1 MAKPPVQVLLPF
13 RPLLKQIAE
22 SLHLTEPIYR
32 FVDKLKNNVYVLIKD
47 ARKHKPFLYVGGE
60 AGNVVDSCEKAAQ
73 KAVCYLIRKFHIVV
87 EDISYCRHENVA
99 RCANLYRLKRV
110 ELSMSSKGKSNS
122 LTVKKANTPQKEVS
136 QFVCV
141 DYVMLLEVIFRKI
154 EISSTPIETIENGA
168 NRYTAW
174 ITITPKNLVCG
185 KECIFS
191 DDCESLAQAKQ
202 NLAKKVILFLVPLYN
217 LEIIDANHSLLDRKY
232 GEVLLALERESY
244 LTAKERVLGIQE
256 PIEPSLLLME
266 EECITPTGA
275 AFRIPTM
282 NSAPLPLKK
291 RLSRPIEDIGTS
303 VGNLGTKSRSFF
315 VVPDNLETVFKRPK
329 QL

>member
-1 MAKPPVQVLLPF
+1 
-13 RPLLKQIAE
+13 
-22 SLHLTEPIYR
+22 
-32 FVDKLKNNVYVLIKD
+32 
-47 ARKHKPFLYVGGE
+47 
-60 AGNVVDSCEKAAQ
+60 
-73 KAVCYLIRKFHIVV
+73 
-87 EDISYCRHENVA
+87 
-99 RCANLYRLKRV
+99 
-110 ELSMSSKGKSNS
+110 MSSKGKSNS

-217 LEIIDANHSLLDRKY
+217 LEIVDANHSLLDRKY